1 MPVSVGSSSFTCSHR
16 SFPVVKITKYE
27 YLYSSLPSPAIPAPT
42 AQLDTAIAA
51 TGGQISA
58 AGANIIAYAL
68 NGNPNVDLINPNISP
83 PYWFNSIRINGPG
96 SRPSVILYVLNLK
109 ICISSIVCNYISEYI
124 SKIFQ
129 LFLPLESTKA

>member
-1 MPVSVGSSSFTCSHR
+1 MPVSVGSSSITCSHR

-27 YLYSSLPSPAIPAPT
+27 YHYSSLPSPAIPAPT

-68 NGNPNVDLINPNISP
+68 NGNPNVDLINPNFSP
-83 PYWFNSIRINGPG
+83 PKKYHF
-96 SRPSVILYVLNLK
+96 Y
-109 ICISSIVCNYISEYI
+109 
-124 SKIFQ
+124 
-129 LFLPLESTKA
+129 PL